1 MSKMTAITALIYSK
15 ESKMI
20 KTKLF
25 VVKNIKIWFKTAIL
39 LLLSLIFLLFDTIK
53 CFSYFFQA

>member
-1 MSKMTAITALIYSK
+1 MTAITALIYSK

-39 LLLSLIFLLFDTIK
+39 LLLSLIFLLFGTIK